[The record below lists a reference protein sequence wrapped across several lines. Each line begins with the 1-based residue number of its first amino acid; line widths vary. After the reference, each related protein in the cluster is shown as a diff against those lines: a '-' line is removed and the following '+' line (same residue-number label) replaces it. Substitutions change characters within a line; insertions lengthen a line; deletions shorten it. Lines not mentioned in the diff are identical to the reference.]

1 MRAGVETVSN
11 FKNQTSEAGDKEML
25 YLLAAECQQ
34 LKELVRFR
42 PRQQG
47 SSK

>member
-1 MRAGVETVSN
+1 MRAGVETVSD
-11 FKNQTSEAGDKEML
+11 FINQISEAGDKDML
-25 YLLAAECQQ
+25 YLLEAECQQ